1 MPDEISTLLKRI
13 GIFLFLVI
21 IFLWIYQDPQRD
33 ESGSIVEAGNIDA
46 LELFAGDCY
55 KDSTFALAEGES
67 KPIYTVEAVPCS
79 SPHNNEIA
87 NTFPNL
93 ASKKINIDIFE
104 QMGDICFT
112 ALSIYTNDSENTSQE
127 AYDSF
132 NSEYRLNILY
142 FPLTDLEIE
151 ADPNKK
157 FSCVI
162 SNNDSLSQ
170 NSVRNYFSR

>member
-21 IFLWIYQDPQRD
+21 IIVVWQYPQRD

-93 ASKKINIDIFE
+93 VVI
-104 QMGDICFT
+104 
-112 ALSIYTNDSENTSQE
+112 
-127 AYDSF
+127 
-132 NSEYRLNILY
+132 
-142 FPLTDLEIE
+142 
-151 ADPNKK
+151 K
-157 FSCVI
+157 FVI
-162 SNNDSLSQ
+162 
-170 NSVRNYFSR
+170 